1 VSFTLSDVNGN
12 IMKSRGNRLTDEM
25 KNMIRE
31 APAGERFFFE
41 NIKAVATDEKIRQI
55 NPVTVQ
61 LK

>member
-1 VSFTLSDVNGN
+1 
-12 IMKSRGNRLTDEM
+12 MKSRGNRLTDEM